1 MSNKLNVLKNY
12 LTYKHR
18 KFRTREALEKF
29 QQKRIKE
36 KLDYV
41 SSHSDFYKEFAHK
54 DLKDYPIIDKKIMM
68 DNFNIINTVGIDRDE
83 ALELVLEPHIAV
95 GFSW

>member
-1 MSNKLNVLKNY
+1 MIKIKEWAMSNKLNVLKYY
-12 LTYKHR
+12 LTYKNR

-41 SSHSDFYKEFAHK
+41 SSHSGFYKEFAHK
-54 DLKDYPIIDKKIMM
+54 ELKDYPIIDKKIM
-68 DNFNIINTVGIDRDE
+68 NR
-83 ALELVLEPHIAV
+83 
-95 GFSW
+95 